1 MARKQDTAER
11 PRPRRR
17 RRWLWRSLIVLVAL
31 IILLPALAFGL
42 LQTGW
47 GQRQGIGFANDVLAE
62 SGLSLQ
68 VAGIEGLVPFDMS
81 VAAIRVDDVDGTAI
95 AVDNLRLQIAAGD
108 LFSGQVTVDT
118 LAATR
123 IAVQRAPITP
133 PTPEAPPSELA
144 WPALPV
150 DLAVDRLDVDR
161 VELGADLTG
170 EDMALSIDGDLA
182 LGEAGGT
189 ATLTVLRLDDRPAR
203 IAMTADIDPTR
214 NKLTL
219 DLVAEEPEGGVVPRL
234 AGWEYDGPWR
244 LEVKGDGPFADWQGT
259 LLATAGDRV
268 LAELAFDGALD
279 PDAPS
284 LAIEGTVTPPAELLP
299 PEIAPEPIALDLSA
313 ALGDDDARL
322 AGSIIGRGLAL
333 TLDTSASLATP
344 MAIDASIALRSD
356 DLAFALAGLDLPV
369 AGDIQLEAAATGP
382 LDDLSGSVSIASDS
396 IDAFGWQADDL
407 ALAATF
413 AGAPTVP
420 SGAGTLTLALSNPRG
435 SDVDLQ
441 AYAVDSVN
449 LATAF
454 DLAADG
460 RQLTV
465 SDLSLSAG
473 PHRVSGNAAMDLA
486 GGPVGF
492 DLAVSTD
499 AAVALAIAGYAEA
512 AGALAATVSGAF
524 DPDAGLGWAELSV
537 RGDDLRIGDPLL
549 DAAVGPAPAIDAAS
563 QVDLAYGL
571 QGLTAEIDLAQAHL
585 EAEGDLS
592 FDPEDEQAAPLG
604 FSLSIASLAPLAEPL
619 GFAPDQLAGALE
631 ISGSVGAPLSNA
643 PRTTI
648 DVNGTDVVAGGE
660 QLGTVAA
667 TLAAMPVD
675 GGAVM
680 ASLDASVD
688 GAYGPVSS
696 SIEASLDPAAN
707 RAALTR
713 IDINAL
719 GTALTGAL
727 DIDLAAT
734 AIEGTLD
741 VNIGNLATL
750 QQFTGTPL
758 NGAASARIAL
768 THADGVQNAEVRVN
782 GRQIALPDTVSVA
795 ALTANA
801 TIADLLGDMR
811 LNGTV
816 QTDTVATDAVTI
828 EQATVRASGGLDAL
842 NLSMSAAGES
852 TQFDEPMPLSIDA
865 DAVLSQAGDT
875 LTIRLASLSGN
886 VASETLAL
894 SQPATVRLAGP
905 TLAVSGLDLALL
917 GGRIAGDAQLSPGAV
932 DVGLEATTIDLRRA
946 AALAGVDGVAA
957 EIDRLSINLSG
968 TGARPS
974 GTVDLQIGGVQ
985 LGTGDAAAEALA
997 NATLTASATLRQ
1009 GMVDLRAELGNVT
1022 AEPVTFSLTNAL
1034 QLSLSP
1040 FAASPDHGQPLDGR
1054 VLAQTGLQALS
1065 PFVAPSGDILLSGE
1079 ADIDIAIGGVGG
1091 APVLS
1096 GAGIIS
1102 DATVEVTEIGLNLVN
1117 LNAEVAG
1124 DVDRLTIRRFS
1135 ASDLRG
1141 GSISASG
1148 YADFG
1153 GEAASVNLDTTF
1165 NNLRGFHTDFAE
1177 ADVSGTVSVAGPLT
1191 GPTVSGN
1198 VTVRPAEVRFAEI
1211 GTSSYVEVN
1220 AIDINGESQLKEEEF
1235 DPAPPIA
1242 LPLDI
1247 AVTIPNALYI
1257 RGYGLDSEWGGNLD
1271 IAGTTSSPVI
1281 TGQLNVIR
1289 GTMSLAGQEIEIG
1302 RGIVTFTGATPP
1314 DPLVDIE
1321 ATTSNNDIA
1330 VTITVSGPASTAEFE
1345 LESVPSLP
1353 QEEIL
1358 SRLLFGVG
1366 SGGLSG
1372 NQAVQAGRALALLSG
1387 GDSDLGLVN
1396 TLRDVTGITGLTIE
1410 ADTDSEGNPAGRVG
1424 GYVSEDVYLSV
1435 TRGSATGSGEAEIS
1449 VEVFDG
1455 IDVQSTVT
1463 ETGDSEVGINFEWD
1477 Y

>member
-1 MARKQDTAER
+1 MARKQDTAEQ

-31 IILLPALAFGL
+31 IILLPLLAFGL

-47 GQRQGIGFANDVLAE
+47 GQRQGIDFANGILAE
-62 SGLSLQ
+62 SGLTLRIE
-68 VAGIEGLVPFDMS
+68 GIAGLVPFDMS
-81 VAAIRVDDVDGTAI
+81 VATIRVDDVEGTAI
-95 AVDNLRLQIAAGD
+95 AVDDLRLEIAAGD

-133 PTPEAPPSELA
+133 PAPETPPSELA

-150 DLAVDRLDVDR
+150 DLAIDRLDVDR

-170 EDMALSIDGDLA
+170 DAMALSIDGDLA
-182 LGEAGGT
+182 VGETAGT
-189 ATLTVLRLDDRPAR
+189 ATLTVMRLDDRPAR
-203 IAMTADIDPTR
+203 IVMTAEIDPAR
-214 NKLTL
+214 NALAL

-244 LEVKGDGPFADWQGT
+244 LEINGDGPFADWQGT
-259 LLATAGDRV
+259 LLATAGDRA
-268 LAELAFDGALD
+268 LAELAFGGALD

-299 PEIAPEPIALDLSA
+299 PAIAPEPIALDLNA
-313 ALGDDDARL
+313 ALGDDKAVL
-322 AGSIIGRGLAL
+322 AGSIMGRGLAL
-333 TLDTSASLATP
+333 NLDTSASLATP
-344 MAIDASIALRSD
+344 IALDASIAVRSD
-356 DLAFALAGLDLPV
+356 DLAFALAGFDLPV
-369 AGDIQLEAAATGP
+369 AGDIRLEAAATGP
-382 LDDLSGSVSIASDS
+382 LDDLSGRVSIASDR

-407 ALAATF
+407 ALATTF

-435 SDVDLQ
+435 GNIDLQ
-441 AYAVDSVN
+441 TYAIDGVN

-454 DLAADG
+454 ELAGDG

-465 SDLSLSAG
+465 SDLTLSAG

-499 AAVALAIAGYAEA
+499 AAVALAIAGYQQA

-549 DAAVGPAPAIDAAS
+549 DAAVGPTPVIDAAS

-571 QGLTAEIDLAQAHL
+571 QGLTAEINLAQAHL
-585 EAEGDLS
+585 EANGDLS
-592 FDPEDEQAAPLG
+592 FDPEDDQAGPLG

-619 GFAPDQLAGALE
+619 GFAPDQLAGALA

-643 PRTTI
+643 PRATI
-648 DVNGTDVVAGGE
+648 DVNGTDLIAGGE
-660 QLGTVAA
+660 RLGTVEA
-667 TLAAMPVD
+667 TLAAMPVED
-675 GGAVM
+675 GAVM
-680 ASLDASVD
+680 ASLDAAVD

-696 SIEASLDPAAN
+696 SIEASLNPAAN
-707 RAALTR
+707 SAALSR

-719 GTALTGAL
+719 GATVTGAL

-741 VNIGNLATL
+741 VSIGNLAAL

-758 NGAASARIAL
+758 NGAATARIVL
-768 THADGVQNAEVRVN
+768 SHADGAQNADVRVN
-782 GRQIALPDTVSVA
+782 GRQISLPDTVSIA
-795 ALTANA
+795 ALSANA
-801 TIADLLGDMR
+801 AIADLLGDLR

-816 QTDTVATDAVTI
+816 QADNVTTDAATI
-828 EQATVRASGGLDAL
+828 DQATVRASGGLDAL
-842 NLSMSAAGES
+842 NLSVNATGES
-852 TQFDEPMPLSIDA
+852 TQFDEPVPLSIDT
-865 DAVLSQAGDT
+865 DAVLSQAAET
-875 LTIRLASLSGN
+875 LSIRLASLNGS

-894 SQPATVRLAGP
+894 SQPASVRMAGAS
-905 TLAVSGLDLALL
+905 LVVSGLDLTLL
-917 GGRIAGDAQLSPGAV
+917 GGRIAGDVQLSPGAL
-932 DVGLEATTIDLRRA
+932 DVGIEVSAIDLQRA
-946 AALAGVDGVAA
+946 AALAGIDGVAA
-957 EIDRLSINLSG
+957 EIDRLSIDLSG
-968 TGARPS
+968 SGTQPS
-974 GTVDLQIGGVQ
+974 GTVSLQIGGVA

-997 NATLTASATLRQ
+997 DASLTATATLRQ

-1034 QLSLSP
+1034 QLSLAP
-1040 FAASPDHGQPLDGR
+1040 FAANPDHGQPLDGR

-1065 PFVAPSGDILLSGE
+1065 PFVAPSGDILLTGQ

-1096 GAGIIS
+1096 GAGTIT
-1102 DATVEVTEIGLNLVN
+1102 DATVEVAEIGLNLVN

-1124 DVDRLTIRRFS
+1124 DVDRLTVRRFS
-1135 ASDLRG
+1135 ASDLQG
-1141 GSISASG
+1141 GSISATG

-1153 GEAASVNLDTTF
+1153 GAAASVNLDATLDR
-1165 NNLRGFHTDFAE
+1165 LRGFHTDFAE
-1177 ADVSGTVSVAGPLT
+1177 ADVSGTVSIAGPLA
-1191 GPTVSGN
+1191 GPTVTGN
-1198 VTVRPAEVRFAEI
+1198 VTVRPAEVSFAEI
-1211 GTSSYVEVN
+1211 GTASYVEVN

-1247 AVTIPNALYI
+1247 AVSIPNALYI

-1271 IAGTTSSPVI
+1271 ISGTTSSPVI
-1281 TGQLNVIR
+1281 TGQLTVIR
-1289 GTMSLAGQEIEIG
+1289 GTMSLAGQEIDIG

-1321 ATTSNNDIA
+1321 ATTANDDIA

-1387 GDSDLGLVN
+1387 GEGDLGLVN